1 MSSSI
6 NNNKSSNKNNKKS
19 LQKVVSLRVAG
30 SRELGSFSQSV
41 TESSWQGSG
50 VDILM
55 SLLYFKSKRYPQS
68 RLEFPH
74 EKLDAS
80 SKDMMWKLVI
90 KFGCQKS
97 TGKFTIDFPGGEE
110 NYFSFIKQAIDR
122 HHKYLEK
129 NKISPRSQ
137 STTSSN
143 TKTKKKTSL
152 KSIKSMKKR
161 SISDS
166 KEKILFLVNGLFL
179 GDDTCNPQLG
189 HYNIL
194 TMRYNTKRNGFL
206 IERIEPYGSSVS
218 TKKIEREFDR
228 QLEKIFSENGFHA
241 KVRSPSEFIGEE
253 SFQWIEENEELRDGI
268 GEIKP
273 GDAGGFCGA
282 WSTFLAHQRFKYP
295 YDDLKKIIKMLESK
309 IIGEEEL
316 RTYIRNL
323 SYYYLKKGESVLG
336 NRKLEE
342 YQEKSL
348 AKLGENYLAPS
359 VFTS

>member
-1 MSSSI
+1 MSS
-6 NNNKSSNKNNKKS
+6 SSNKNNKKS

-55 SLLYFKSKRYPQS
+55 SLLYFKSKRYPQA

-97 TGKFTIDFPGGEE
+97 TGKFTIDFPGGKE
-110 NYFSFIKQAIDR
+110 NYFSFIKDAIDR

-129 NKISPRSQ
+129 NKISP
-137 STTSSN
+137 SN
-143 TKTKKKTSL
+143 KSLSKKSNK
-152 KSIKSMKKR
+152 KSASNKKKSMKKKT
-161 SISDS
+161 IADS

-179 GDDTCNPQLG
+179 GDDSCNPLLG
-189 HYNIL
+189 HYNIV
-194 TMRYNTKRNGFL
+194 TMKYNTKKGSFL

-228 QLEKIFSENGFHA
+228 QLEKIFSQHGFQA
-241 KVRSPSEFIGEE
+241 KVRSPSEFIGPE

-309 IIGEEEL
+309 VIGEEEL

-323 SYYYLKKGESVLG
+323 SYHYLRKGESVLG
-336 NRKLEE
+336 NRKLDE

-359 VFTS
+359 IFTS